1 VADFVGEVL
10 ADAGG
15 VEVVCAAGGGGAEL
29 LCAACGEEADAACAA
44 GAAAGF
50 AGFGVFDD
58 GLLATVGRTPDT
70 LFTCMA
76 LRLHSRNVM
85 TLIGLSANL

>member
-1 VADFVGEVL
+1 MAEFAGEPL

-15 VEVVCAAGGGGAEL
+15 VEVVCVAAGGGAEL
-29 LCAACGEEADAACAA
+29 LCVACGAEADAACGA

-50 AGFGVFDD
+50 AGFGVVDD
-58 GLLATVGRTPDT
+58 GLLAAVGRTLDT

-76 LRLHSRNVM
+76 LRLHSRNVK
-85 TLIGLSANL
+85 TLMGLSANS

>member
-44 GAAAGF
+44 GFAGF

>member
-15 VEVVCAAGGGGAEL
+15 VEVVCAAGG
-29 LCAACGEEADAACAA
+29 EEADAACGA

-50 AGFGVFDD
+50 AGFGGVDD

-76 LRLHSRNVM
+76 LRLHSRDVM